1 MIINKNNYTMT
12 TMSGSASIT
21 YLTEPVDSVSIMYLM
36 NTIMI
41 LNIVTLYKEHNKINN
56 NLSIKDL
63 KIDKYYKCKLENV
76 YCSICCEN
84 VKSNEFL
91 RKLPCKHK
99 FHKKC
104 VDKWLNNLLKKSE
117 NTSCPL
123 CRKNI

>member
-1 MIINKNNYTMT
+1 MIINKNMSSKRT
-12 TMSGSASIT
+12 TMIGSESIT
-21 YLTEPVDSVSIMYLM
+21 YLM
-36 NTIMI
+36 NTMLF
-41 LNIVTLYKEHNKINN
+41 LNIYSLYKEHNKIHNN

-63 KIDKYYKCKLENV
+63 KIDKYYKCKLESV

-91 RKLPCKHK
+91 RNLPCKHK

-123 CRKNI
+123 CRKNII

>member
-1 MIINKNNYTMT
+1 MIINKN
-12 TMSGSASIT
+12 MSNKESLGSASIMH
-21 YLTEPVDSVSIMYLM
+21 VMNIIMF
-36 NTIMI
+36 
-41 LNIVTLYKEHNKINN
+41 LNIMTLYKEHKDNKS
-56 NLSIKDL
+56 SIKDL

-91 RKLPCKHK
+91 RNLPCKHK

-117 NTSCPL
+117 NASCPL
-123 CRKNI
+123 CRKNIFKRLI